1 MAYDKNRG
9 RAAGTPSFY
18 KTVGQKHTHGE
29 NTGEWMNREE
39 NKWRIAFII
48 RMR

>member
-1 MAYDKNRG
+1 MSDLMIFIVRAYAKAVPATLNE
-9 RAAGTPSFY
+9 APAL
-18 KTVGQKHTHGE
+18 KLHA
-29 NTGEWMNREE
+29 WMNREE